1 MATSIPVFPAVSSN
15 GTPWPPAPPPVPQDQ
30 GSNPTYPG
38 DTNTTGTRQT
48 GPRPEY
54 TQEKFLRYPYARIDN
69 NSDYLMIQ
77 IAEFVPPTVDLNS
90 ALGNPT
96 FTSGKNEKGETI
108 YNVVLG
114 TPGTV
119 DLALDTASQ
128 ANSGSFKANEKGEF
142 KNVKHTICLPIPESI
157 SDTTQIA
164 WGEGTLN
171 PAEALGITFAK
182 EFMDDPKA
190 ALNAV
195 INALS
200 NPQTGAAVL
209 GDTQLK
215 NAAINAL
222 SATAISA
229 LGGNVSANQLISRA
243 TGQVFNPNLE
253 LLFDGVG
260 LRNFSFNFEF
270 FARSKREAQEI
281 VRIIRCLKRSMS
293 AKKGAAGNTSVG
305 GVFISAPDIFQLTYM
320 KGNNPHPIL
329 NKFLPMALVD
339 MQVNY
344 TGSNTYSTFHDGMP
358 SHIVMTLSFKELN
371 PIYSEDY
378 DAIYK
383 GNEESVGY

>member
-1 MATSIPVFPAVSSN
+1 MAISIPVIPAVSSN
-15 GTPWPPAPPPVPQDQ
+15 GTPWPVPPPSVPQDQ

-54 TQEKFLRYPYARIDN
+54 TQEKFLRYPYTRIDN

-77 IAEFVPPTVDLNS
+77 IAEFVPSNLNIDA
-90 ALGNPT
+90 ALGNI
-96 FTSGKNEKGETI
+96 SGAFVDATDEKGNSYKSIDPEK
-108 YNVVLG
+108 LG
-114 TPGTV
+114 NINLELPTQSKAV
-119 DLALDTASQ
+119 E
-128 ANSGSFKANEKGEF
+128 GSFAKDSK
-142 KNVKHTICLPIPESI
+142 KIKHTISLPIPESI
-157 SDTTQIA
+157 SDTTQIS

-182 EFMDDPKA
+182 EFVDSPTKTLDSVINAITSRGNTVLQDPQLK
-190 ALNAV
+190 NAV

-200 NPQTGAAVL
+200 
-209 GDTQLK
+209 
-215 NAAINAL
+215 
-222 SATAISA
+222 ATAVSA

-281 VRIIRCLKRSMS
+281 IRIIRCLKRSMS

-305 GVFISAPDIFQLTYM
+305 GVFISAPDIFQLRYM

>member
-1 MATSIPVFPAVSSN
+1 MAISIPVIPAVSSN

-30 GSNPTYPG
+30 GSHPTYPG
-38 DTNTTGTRQT
+38 DTNTTVTRQT

-54 TQEKFLRYPYARIDN
+54 TQEKNLRYPYARIDN

-77 IAEFVPPTVDLNS
+77 IAEFVPPNLNLDA
-90 ALGNPT
+90 ALGNI
-96 FTSGKNEKGETI
+96 SGAFVDATDEKGNPYKAI
-108 YNVVLG
+108 DPGLLG
-114 TPGTV
+114 NINLELPTQSKAV
-119 DLALDTASQ
+119 E
-128 ANSGSFKANEKGEF
+128 GSFKDSK
-142 KNVKHTICLPIPESI
+142 KIKHTISLPIPESI
-157 SDTTQIA
+157 SDTTQIS

-182 EFMDDPKA
+182 EFVDSPTKTLDSVINAITSRGNTVLQDPQLK
-190 ALNAV
+190 NAV

-200 NPQTGAAVL
+200 
-209 GDTQLK
+209 
-215 NAAINAL
+215 
-222 SATAISA
+222 ATAVSA

-281 VRIIRCLKRSMS
+281 IRIIRCLKRSMS
-293 AKKGAAGNTSVG
+293 AKKGAVGNTTVG

-320 KGNNPHPIL
+320 KGSNPHPIL

>member
-1 MATSIPVFPAVSSN
+1 
-15 GTPWPPAPPPVPQDQ
+15 
-30 GSNPTYPG
+30 
-38 DTNTTGTRQT
+38 
-48 GPRPEY
+48 
-54 TQEKFLRYPYARIDN
+54 
-69 NSDYLMIQ
+69 
-77 IAEFVPPTVDLNS
+77 
-90 ALGNPT
+90 
-96 FTSGKNEKGETI
+96 
-108 YNVVLG
+108 
-114 TPGTV
+114 
-119 DLALDTASQ
+119 
-128 ANSGSFKANEKGEF
+128 
-142 KNVKHTICLPIPESI
+142 
-157 SDTTQIA
+157 
-164 WGEGTLN
+164 
-171 PAEALGITFAK
+171 
-182 EFMDDPKA
+182 MDDPRA
-190 ALNAV
+190 ALDAV

-200 NPQTGAAVL
+200 NPQTGAKIL

-215 NAAINAL
+215 NAALNAL
-222 SATAISA
+222 SATAVSA

-270 FARSKREAQEI
+270 FARNKREAQEI

-293 AKKGAAGNTSVG
+293 AKRNAAGNAAVN
-305 GVFISAPDIFQLTYM
+305 GVFISAPDIFQLSYR
-320 KGNNPHPIL
+320 KGSSPHPIL

-378 DAIYK
+378 DEIYK

>member
-1 MATSIPVFPAVSSN
+1 MAISLPVIPAVSSN
-15 GTPWPPAPPPVPQDQ
+15 GTPWPAPPPPVPQDQ

-38 DTNTTGTRQT
+38 GTNTTGTRQT

-54 TQEKFLRYPYARIDN
+54 TQEKFLRYPYARIDD

-96 FTSGKNEKGETI
+96 ITSTTTDGKTS
-108 YNVVLG
+108 YNVQIG
-114 TPGTV
+114 TPQTI
-119 DLALDTASQ
+119 DLQLDTASE
-128 ANSGSFKANEKGEF
+128 ANKASFGKDNK
-142 KNVKHTICLPIPESI
+142 KIKHTICLPIPESI
-157 SDTTQIA
+157 SDATQIG
-164 WGEGTLN
+164 WGEGSLN

-182 EFMDDPKA
+182 EFVDDPRA
-190 ALNAV
+190 ALDAV

-200 NPQTGAAVL
+200 NTQTGAKIL

-215 NAAINAL
+215 NAALNAL
-222 SATAISA
+222 SATAVSA

-270 FARSKREAQEI
+270 FARNKREAQEI

-293 AKKGAAGNTSVG
+293 AKRNAAGNAAVN
-305 GVFISAPDIFQLTYM
+305 GVFISAPDIFQLSYR
-320 KGNNPHPIL
+320 KGSSPHPIL

-378 DAIYK
+378 DEIYK